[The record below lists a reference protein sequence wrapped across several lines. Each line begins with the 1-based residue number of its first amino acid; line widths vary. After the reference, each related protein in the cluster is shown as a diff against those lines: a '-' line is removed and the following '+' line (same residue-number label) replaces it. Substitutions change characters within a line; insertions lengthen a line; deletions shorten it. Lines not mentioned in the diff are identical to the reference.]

1 MGVDTHLYLLNYD
14 RYCNELVPALDRLL
28 VDRDAG
34 PVLNMFEKASQILAE
49 ASRRFEFP
57 WSPLHRCSD
66 SEQSDLAIKLIQ
78 GYVPERY
85 VGGLAIMEPEFSVI
99 EPAKVREYCLREKVF
114 RVIVEGLAVPWNLEF
129 PPVHEITQGSVHE
142 LYGFSPKFED
152 AMCAEVVSRSISI
165 PYQIS
170 QDDEL
175 IDRDLVAELWAEIER
190 ISPPDGR
197 LWQEEYFRNLYLIF
211 REAVEKP
218 EYRILAAYA

>member
-1 MGVDTHLYLLNYD
+1 MGVDTFLYLLNYD
-14 RYCNELVPALDRLL
+14 NYQNVLVPALDRLL
-28 VDRDAG
+28 VDHSAG
-34 PVLNMFEKASQILAE
+34 SVLNMFEQAAQILAE

-57 WSPLHRCSD
+57 WSPLHRYSD
-66 SEQSDLAIKLIQ
+66 SAEFDLAVKLIH

-85 VGGLAIMEPEFSVI
+85 FGDLAIMEPEFTVT

-114 RVIVEGLAVPWNLEF
+114 GVIVEGLAVPWNLGF
-129 PPVHEITQGSVHE
+129 PPVHEITWGSVHE
-142 LYGFSPKFED
+142 LYDLFSKFED
-152 AMCAEVVSRSISI
+152 AMCADVVSRSTNI

-170 QDDEL
+170 QDNEL

-190 ISPPDGR
+190 ISPPGSR

-211 REAVEKP
+211 HEAVEKP